1 MAKLPTVDFCG
12 REISRL
18 IVGGNTVSGTSHFS
32 KEMDTAMEDYFTV
45 ENIKK
50 MLFRCQE
57 LGINTM
63 QMRGDKHIMR
73 LLREFRLEGGNL
85 NWIAQSA
92 PEMGSF
98 DANAAAMASYK
109 PALMYHYG
117 CVTDDLYHAGD
128 FDELTRR
135 LGVIRGTGVPVGLCT
150 HMPEVVKYSEAHHW
164 DVDFYMCCVYNI
176 SKIDR
181 VSKEVTGVINNG
193 EPFDAEDPA
202 VMYRF
207 IRSTEKPCLA
217 FKILAASRRCATP
230 GEVRGAFGE
239 AFANIKGSDAVIV
252 GMFQRDHDQV
262 AENAAI
268 VADILK

>member
-1 MAKLPTVDFCG
+1 MEIPQVDFCG
-12 REISRL
+12 KSISRL
-18 IVGGNTVSGTSHFS
+18 IIGGNPFSGNSHVSP
-32 KEMDTAMEDYFTV
+32 EMDEAMEDYYSAQH
-45 ENIKK
+45 IKDA
-50 MLFRCQE
+50 LLRCME
-57 LGINTM
+57 CGINTM
-63 QMRGDKHIMR
+63 QLRGDKHIAR
-73 LLREFRLEGGNL
+73 VLREFRQGGGAMH
-85 NWIAQSA
+85 WIGQTA
-92 PEMGSF
+92 PELYPYENAVRLIKRNGAFAAYHHGTMT
-98 DANAAAMASYK
+98 DALFKAGE
-109 PALMYHYG
+109 YG
-117 CVTDDLYHAGD
+117 
-128 FDELTRR
+128 ELKRR
-135 LGVIRGTGVPVGLCT
+135 LAVLRGEGLAVGLGS
-150 HMPEVVKYSEAHHW
+150 HMPEVFEMAEREKW